1 MNNRRRLQHPEPG
14 PLPAEIP
21 PQLHSV
27 DMQLQREARRLRVP
41 QGLTSRV
48 FDASVGL
55 LPVRARTP
63 QIEVLATISNIGS
76 GLNSSYASIWGRIA
90 MAASLG
96 LVAMIAFDV
105 SRSPTLPQLVAGID
119 SELAPYYQGVVG
131 KTISDMDYLLVTR
144 DVTYDDLDMEFAI
157 LAADLDM

>member
-21 PQLHSV
+21 PQLQSV
-27 DMQLQREARRLRVP
+27 DMQLQREARRLGVP
-41 QGLTSRV
+41 QALAGRV
-48 FDASVGL
+48 FDASVVL
-55 LPVRARTP
+55 LPGRARTP

-76 GLNSSYASIWGRIA
+76 GLGSSSASMWGRIA

-105 SRSPTLPQLVAGID
+105 SRSPNLPQLVAGID
-119 SELAPYYQGVVG
+119 TAVQLTYHEVVG
-131 KTISDMDYLLVTR
+131 KTISDMDHLLVTR
-144 DVTYDDLDMEFAI
+144 DVTYDDLDMEFTY